1 MHLESLT
8 IRNFRNHHFLT
19 QDFSPKL
26 NIVSG
31 ENGAGKTNL
40 IEAIYF
46 LSLARSFR
54 VQNDLELI
62 EKGQSQASIEARIV
76 EGKITRKIDIVI
88 QNSGKRIFI
97 NGKPISRLSE
107 LSKAVNIILFEP
119 RDVMLF
125 RGLPKERRNYLDI
138 NLSKKSTAY
147 LEYISQ
153 YEKVL
158 KERNEILKQ
167 DQIDPQLLQIN
178 TDLLIKTSG
187 PIVTYRQKYVKDIN
201 DILKKVV
208 RALMGESGNVEIH
221 YDPFVKYDSRFQENA
236 KNAFLRAQE
245 SDIRR
250 KITSIGIHREDF
262 AVMLNGH
269 NIAVYGS
276 QSENRLVALAVKL
289 SPYFLIEDKDKRPIV
304 ILDDVLSELDANH
317 QERLIKFL
325 KKFEQVFITA
335 TKLEVGDAKT
345 YTLCKKGEYL
355 DGRE

>member
-8 IRNFRNHHFLT
+8 IKNFRNHHFLT
-19 QDFSPKL
+19 HDFSPKM
-26 NIVSG
+26 NVISG

-40 IEAIYF
+40 VEAIYF

-54 VQNDLELI
+54 AQNDLELI
-62 EKGQSQASIEARIV
+62 EKGQNQTSIEARIV
-76 EGKITRKIDIVI
+76 EGKIKRKIDVVI

-97 NGKPISRLSE
+97 NDKPILRLSQ
-107 LSKAVNIILFEP
+107 LSKVVNIILFEP

-153 YEKVL
+153 YEKIL

-167 DQIDPQLLQIN
+167 EQIDPQLLQIN
-178 TDLLIKTSG
+178 TDLLIKISG
-187 PIVTYRQKYVKDIN
+187 PIVAYRQKYVKDIN
-201 DILKKVV
+201 DILKKIV
-208 RALMGESGNVEIH
+208 RALMGERVEVEIR
-221 YDPFVKYDSRFQENA
+221 YDPFMKYDSNFKENA
-236 KNAFLRAQE
+236 KNAFLRAQDG
-245 SDIRR
+245 DIRR

-262 AVMLNGH
+262 VLMLNGH

-289 SPYFLIEDKDKRPIV
+289 APFFLIEDKDKRPIV

-335 TKLEVGDAKT
+335 TKLEVGDVKT
-345 YTLCKKGEYL
+345 YTLCKKGE
-355 DGRE
+355 